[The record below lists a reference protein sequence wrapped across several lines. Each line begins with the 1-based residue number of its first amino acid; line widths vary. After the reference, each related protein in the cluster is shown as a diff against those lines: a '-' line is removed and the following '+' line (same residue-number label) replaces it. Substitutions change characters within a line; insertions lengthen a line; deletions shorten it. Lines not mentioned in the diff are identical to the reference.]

1 MSDLLTRLPDL
12 GLNANAPA
20 TGLDLRNASKG
31 SQNII
36 YEYGILKTP
45 WGYSKL
51 HLTTGLNS
59 NDIVLS
65 VFQWS
70 EIDRT
75 SHLMAVTT
83 NKIYAHDQVNE
94 EWDDV
99 TQSGVTMDSN
109 IDNPISY
116 AEVGH
121 DDTNIYL
128 DDNAAK
134 ANAYHHVLVCDG
146 GLSDIQRWA
155 GRYETDFADL
165 VGGGDYHDG
174 TTHRAEQISLSSRNR
189 IILLSPKE
197 YNSSSKVWVSNNQ
210 RIRWPTIGKIQT
222 WTGTGSGFV
231 DLYDTGG
238 TNVWSKQLGLDHI
251 IYQTKGIWSIN
262 YVGGTTVFDPR
273 PRIPDLGL
281 LAPHAIV
288 SYNNVHYF
296 LGSDYN
302 IHAYY
307 GGTYTEIIGEP
318 VHKFL
323 NDELNNQYQTRC
335 WMSMSPTGQFLYV
348 VIPTTSSGYLA
359 KAFIRNMKTG
369 AWMVRDFSYDEITTI
384 TLAGAT
390 SYITGDTYNDALT
403 TISLYDQSDA
413 GDATLRY
420 GDKLMD
426 SSRTI
431 AADYTAGTW
440 SAGGFDY
447 SKNGENFNNDF
458 TENDML
464 VVFDGSNATNVRWGH
479 HFYTVFDVSTN
490 GFSIY
495 GTQDTS
501 NQGEHGIADTSTNVP
516 ADLSVAGADTI
527 GFYSLCSF
535 DIPGQTY
542 NQALETVQQGEQIII
557 ADASGFV
564 YQLDETYTNDDGN
577 LMDCRHLTPV
587 IDAGTPDELKRWGR
601 ISVSADGTVN
611 GAMVIGYRTNYFETS
626 DSGWTDYTIDLTTEN
641 KTRTFYPNISSK
653 KIQYKISD
661 FSGKTFHVTD
671 FLIGQP
677 LLEGNR

>member
-83 NKIYAHDQVNE
+83 NKIYVHDQVNE

>member
-501 NQGEHGIADTSTNVP
+501 NQGEHGIADTSTNIP

>member
-83 NKIYAHDQVNE
+83 NKIYVHDQVNE

-390 SYITGDTYNDALT
+390 SYITGDTYNDALN